1 MNFIESEFSMD
12 PWVVIT
18 GIYYG
23 LAILLSI
30 GILLEN
36 RNPPKTIAY
45 LLVLFLFPYFGLVVY
60 ILFGQNLKKQKLFKR
75 KNLMDNEKVKTFSEE
90 ILKDIVE
97 LEPELES
104 ILGTQLKTAK
114 ALLKNENALL
124 TLNNQVTLLKNG
136 EVKFPLW
143 MEALKSAVH
152 HIHLDYYIIE
162 SGPLLQKVIDLLIDK
177 RKEGVEVRII
187 YDAVGST
194 GFNRSDI
201 NKLKASGVLVAPFM
215 PVLFPNFTSKANF
228 RDHRKITVVDGKV
241 GFVGGINLSSRYSNS
256 YDNKLYWR
264 DTHLKIE
271 GDAVKGLQLA
281 FYLNWEFVHNEK
293 LGLDATYFPESDLS
307 DLILTQIATSGPD
320 SDWAGIMYGIFS
332 AINNAKDY
340 VYITTPYF
348 IPNEALNTAL
358 LSAALSGV
366 DVRIL
371 IPKKADTF
379 ITQAASM
386 SYMKPLLKA
395 GVRVYL
401 YEKGFVHAKTLVVD
415 DQMATVGT
423 ANFDNRSFD
432 INFEINAFV
441 YDEDFA
447 IQVKEMFLEDCNDCE
462 SLWLSRWDKRTI
474 RKRIIESLARLIA
487 PIL

>member
-1 MNFIESEFSMD
+1 MDFIESEFSMD
-12 PWVVIT
+12 PWVVLT
-18 GIYYG
+18 GAYYA

-60 ILFGQNLKKQKLFKR
+60 ILFGQNLRKQKLFKR
-75 KNLMDNEKVKTFSEE
+75 KNLMDNEKVKNFSNE
-90 ILKDIVE
+90 ILEDIVE
-97 LEPELES
+97 VEPELES
-104 ILGTQLKTAK
+104 ILGSQIKTAK
-114 ALLKNENALL
+114 ALMKNENALL

-136 EVKFPLW
+136 EEKFPQW
-143 MEALKSAVH
+143 MEALGSAKH

-162 SGPLLQKVIDLLIDK
+162 SGPLVNELIDLLITK

-187 YDAVGST
+187 YDAVGSS
-194 GFNRSDI
+194 GFKRSDI
-201 NKLKASGVLVAPFM
+201 NKLKASGALVAPFM

-228 RDHRKITVVDGKV
+228 RDHRKITVVDGSV
-241 GFVGGINLSSRYSNS
+241 GFVGGINLSGRYSNQFENS
-256 YDNKLYWR
+256 VYWR
-264 DTHLKIE
+264 DTHLKME

-281 FYLNWEFVHNEK
+281 FYLNWEFVHHEK
-293 LGLDATYFPESDLS
+293 LQLNSDYFPATDLS
-307 DLILTQIATSGPD
+307 DLTLTQIATSGPD
-320 SDWAGIMYGIFS
+320 SDWAGIMHGIFS
-332 AINNAKDY
+332 AINNAKEY

-386 SYMKPLLKA
+386 SYMKPLLRA
-395 GVRVYL
+395 GVKVYL

-415 DQMATVGT
+415 DLMATVGT

-447 IQVKEMFLEDCNDCE
+447 IQVKEMFIEDLADCKA
-462 SLWLSRWDKRTI
+462 LLLSRWDKRTI

-487 PIL
+487 PVL